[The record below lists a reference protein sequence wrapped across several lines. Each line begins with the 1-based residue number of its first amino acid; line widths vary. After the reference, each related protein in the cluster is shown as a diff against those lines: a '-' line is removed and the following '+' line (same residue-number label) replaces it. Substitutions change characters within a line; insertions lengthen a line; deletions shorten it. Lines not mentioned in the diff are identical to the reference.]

1 MPLYE
6 YQCSFCGQKSEILHK
21 ISDPDATDCPRCQQP
36 GLQRLVSA
44 PRFKLK
50 GTGWY
55 ETDFKTKPQSQQ
67 KNNTKETSDDASSST
82 GSDADKQQ
90 TKSDDKT

>member
-6 YQCSFCGQKSEILHK
+6 YRCSFCNHTTEILHK
-21 ISDPDATDCPRCQQP
+21 MSETPSNQCPQCQQP
-36 GLQRLVSA
+36 GLQKLVSA

-55 ETDFKTKPQSQQ
+55 ETDFKTQKTPPQQTDS
-67 KNNTKETSDDASSST
+67 NTKTT
-82 GSDADKQQ
+82 GSNKGASTEKKSTASKEDK
-90 TKSDDKT
+90 